1 MFYKSRKSYSVEK
14 CGVQDQQLQSQQVT
28 LCKVNEAENG
38 LKEKKCLSIYL
49 GELGDY
55 DPDEHQQGYL
65 EDFRFVPFQN
75 MEFENEVEQYHKQ
88 HKYEREQ
95 D

>member
-1 MFYKSRKSYSVEK
+1 M
-14 CGVQDQQLQSQQVT
+14 DQTRERDNVFRF
-28 LCKVNEAENG
+28 C
-38 LKEKKCLSIYL
+38 L

-88 HKYEREQ
+88 HKYE
-95 D
+95 